1 MGEFLGNK
9 KETFKVGFASQ
20 VQFKVNAESYAFLGL
35 EAVANNAEYTPLT
48 DSVKFEEAEKDE
60 KNGIYKYNVTILKDT
75 KELLIRPTCLA
86 FPEVVSYSPDNMM
99 EQYANTPIEIT
110 FSMPM
115 EDPETTADQSLFK
128 YPNVSLIYT
137 DSAREDHDMSEYFE
151 DPVFDVQKKTLIIYP
166 KAVELSDYLHF
177 RSPADITVSF
187 TPQIVVTKEGVELPL
202 KQNDKAS
209 FKIRYT
215 YRMSDTVPPQKV
227 DFFATHKEDV
237 SMSNVADV
245 SEQDKFA
252 IITKEALA
260 VKQPNNNILLS
271 EDSEFTSIIKQN
283 RTKGYLSIYGKYS
296 DAESNIS
303 KVIIIQEEF
312 ESKIY
317 TKESPDITFISDG
330 QGNTEFFITYT
341 LQKYYHENG
350 NEYINTVHN
359 IEIAVEDSCGNRSD
373 AEKFCF
379 VNTVYYEL
387 DSIDKSSNNYETLN
401 NLPHDKYSAYYRI
414 SNIPKDMFI
423 DMKNSTTMNNKTQ
436 QELNEFIQSY
446 SNEVKHNQLKLYY
459 DNLFLGVYPG
469 VFIQDPSIKIY
480 CTYTDK
486 NGKEHIM
493 EEFDN
498 HVDTE
503 RYWSFDFNVDS
514 LFDTSFI
521 VTVEDYFGVQGQ
533 TEVIPIEKPIFSQQ
547 WINKDSNEN
556 VSGYIYYSFP
566 HYAYNSISM
575 NSYLIVKT
583 MDTQQLKWKEPCEA
597 GRGDSFLISTNE
609 MPVGS
614 LVSSGEL
621 IFNDFTEIKKPT
633 GTLADKISY
642 AIRKDENKR
651 INIDFTFA
659 QDIWNNFDQI
669 LLTAAEYALDGFRD
683 IRIAKNQLSYTYN
696 QTENNYYF
704 DKEVPFIFRG
714 ASNSYALGLGEE
726 EITIKIG
733 PLDPVEYDEDPPVLS
748 IEQIATTSFNGSD
761 GFTDNYSYNFILK
774 DTESGISSDGNKLKI
789 GNNEYSFTEQNGYT
803 VTLPSSKIFGDIT
816 TISSGSQSISSFTF
830 NYTAYDNNNNKVE
843 ETLTFKSSLPRSD
856 YLYDVADTKFS
867 YASNTLTITS
877 PVQTKTFNIYTTP
890 ASGTNW
896 VIYSGSPVSAKP
908 ALSTI
913 GTVNTTINDSIFA
926 NKWIRIVGQEFNFT
940 EIDITVF
947 PNTSLN
953 QKWRG
958 PQVYYGYTGPKPA
971 AGQAYLYTMVQ
982 NSDDSVLLN
991 SNASLYVHTVK
1002 TNLPYEQIKNWTY
1015 YEWLQYGQEVHGS
1028 VLNYAASYT
1037 AANFNMC
1044 YYRID
1049 PAAYDQIKRNEYYV
1063 IIAHY
1068 GDDKI
1073 TTLMSEIMQK

>member
-9 KETFKVGFASQ
+9 KETFKVGFASL

-115 EDPETTADQSLFK
+115 EDPEATADQSLFK

-137 DSAREDHDMSEYFE
+137 DSAREDHNMSEYFE
-151 DPVFDVQKKTLIIYP
+151 DPVFDEQKKTLIIYP

-215 YRMSDTVPPQKV
+215 YRMVDTVAPQKV

-237 SMSNVADV
+237 SMSNIADV

-252 IITKEALA
+252 IITKEALEA
-260 VKQPNNNILLS
+260 KQPNNNILLS
-271 EDSEFTSIIKQN
+271 QDSEFARLIKQN
-283 RTKGYLSIYGKYS
+283 RTKGYFSVYGKYS

-303 KVIIIQEEF
+303 KVIIAQEEF
-312 ESKIY
+312 DPKIY
-317 TKESPDITFISDG
+317 TKESPDITFKSDG

-341 LQKYYHENG
+341 LQKYALEFN
-350 NEYINTVHN
+350 NNKPRN
-359 IEIAVEDSCGNRSD
+359 IEIAVEDSCGNRSNV
-373 AEKFCF
+373 EKFCII
-379 VNTVYYEL
+379 NTDYFEL
-387 DSIDKSSNNYETLN
+387 YRNDSK
-401 NLPHDKYSAYYRI
+401 NLTSLDHNGRFSYFSI
-414 SNIPKDMFI
+414 FNIPREMIVTMKDS
-423 DMKNSTTMNNKTQ
+423 DTMDSKTQ
-436 QELNEFIQSY
+436 EQLNEFIQSY
-446 SNEVKHNQLKLYY
+446 INEVGCNQLKLYY
-459 DNLFLGVYPG
+459 DMLYLKVYDGVY
-469 VFIQDPSIKIY
+469 IQDPSTKIY

-486 NGKEHIM
+486 NGTEHIM

-498 HVDTE
+498 YVDTLG
-503 RYWSFDFNVDS
+503 YWSFDFNVDS
-514 LFDTSFI
+514 LFDTPFV
-521 VTVEDYFGVQGQ
+521 VTVKDYFGAQG
-533 TEVIPIEKPIFSQQ
+533 EIPVAPIEKPVFSQQ
-547 WINKDSNEN
+547 YFYDSFN
-556 VSGYIYYSFP
+556 GYIYY
-566 HYAYNSISM
+566 AYPKSSSYSISK
-575 NSYLIVKT
+575 NSFFIVKT
-583 MDTQQLKWKEPCEA
+583 TDNQELKWRQPFVA
-597 GRGDSFLISTNE
+597 GELGDEFLVLTTEI
-609 MPVGS
+609 PVGS
-614 LVSSGEL
+614 FVSSKLG
-621 IFNDFTEIKKPT
+621 IFNDFIEIEKPA
-633 GTLADKISY
+633 GTLSNKISY
-642 AIRKDENKR
+642 NIRKDENNH

-659 QDIWNNFDQI
+659 PDIWDDFDQI
-669 LLTAAEYALDGFRD
+669 LLTYAEFAETGERD
-683 IRIAKNQLSYTYN
+683 IRINKNQLSYTYN
-696 QTENNYYF
+696 QTDNAYYF
-704 DKEVPFIFRG
+704 DKQVPFIFRG
-714 ASNSYALGLGEE
+714 ASKSYALGKDEE

-733 PLDPVEYDEDPPVLS
+733 PLNPVEYDEDPPVLS
-748 IEQIATTSFNGSD
+748 IEQIATTSFNSSD

-774 DTESGISSDGNKLKI
+774 DTESGIKQEGNKLKI
-789 GNNEYSFTEQNGYT
+789 GNNEYSFTKVSQNEYT

-816 TISSGSQSISSFTF
+816 TILSGSQSISSFTF
-830 NYTAYDNNNNKVE
+830 NYTAYDNKNNKAE
-843 ETLTFKSSLPRSD
+843 ETVTFKYSLPESD

-877 PVQTKTFNIYTTP
+877 PAPTKTFNIYTTP

-896 VIYSGSPVSAKP
+896 VKYSGSPVSAP
-908 ALSTI
+908 TTYSIDT
-913 GTVNTTINDSIFA
+913 NTTTITDPSFA
-926 NKWIRIVGQEFNFT
+926 NKWIRITGQKYDFGT
-940 EIDITVF
+940 D
-947 PNTSLN
+947 TSKT
-953 QKWRG
+953 KWKG
-958 PQVYYGYTGPKPA
+958 PQVYYGYTGAKPSTS
-971 AGQAYLYTMVQ
+971 QTYLYAMVK
-982 NSDDSVLLN
+982 NSDDSVLVN

-1002 TNLPYEQIKNWTY
+1002 TNLPYEQIKNWTF

-1028 VLNYAASYT
+1028 VLNYAASYAGT
-1037 AANFNMC
+1037 NYNMC

-1049 PAAYDQIKRNEYYV
+1049 PAAYNQIKRNEYYV

-1073 TTLMSEIMQK
+1073 TTIMSEIMQK